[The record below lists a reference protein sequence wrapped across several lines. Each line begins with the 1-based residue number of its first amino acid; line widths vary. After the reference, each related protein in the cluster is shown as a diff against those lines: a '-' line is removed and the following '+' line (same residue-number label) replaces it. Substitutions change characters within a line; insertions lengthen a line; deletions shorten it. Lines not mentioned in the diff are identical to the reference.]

1 VISKQTESLALPVQ
15 GDHLRTKTLFT
26 LSFLIPRMI
35 TWYVE
40 ASCQFC
46 FPSIGLNFKYVR
58 YLPVQLLPELICNSC
73 QN

>member
-1 VISKQTESLALPVQ
+1 
-15 GDHLRTKTLFT
+15 
-26 LSFLIPRMI
+26 MI